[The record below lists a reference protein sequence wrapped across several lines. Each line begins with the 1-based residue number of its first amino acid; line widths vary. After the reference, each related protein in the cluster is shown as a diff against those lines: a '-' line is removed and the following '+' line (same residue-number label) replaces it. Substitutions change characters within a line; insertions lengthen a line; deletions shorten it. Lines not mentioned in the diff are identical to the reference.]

1 MAKKQSFGDKVK
13 GKKEVKTKTIKLVYS
28 VRSEKTGQ
36 WRFSEKFVQVSSD
49 EDEAKVL
56 EEAMK

>member
-13 GKKEVKTKTIKLVYS
+13 GKKDVKTKTIKLVYS

-36 WRFSEKFVQVSSD
+36 WRFSEKFVQVTPD
-49 EDEAKVL
+49 DNEAKVL